1 MEEHNIEAEETDQE
15 TETEETE
22 TEIEEVEVEVELEEE
37 SQPESEAEQTES
49 DERSFANEKQFR
61 SAAIR
66 SEYIDE
72 DNRRVRLALTSETP
86 VSRSFGLEILDH
98 SPSSIDDSFMS
109 QGRAPLLLD
118 HDMTKQIG
126 VVENYFIDDA
136 AKRTIAEVRFGKSE
150 LATEIFN
157 DVKDGIRGNVSVGY
171 NINSM
176 ERDNSFDDPAYR
188 VSWTPL
194 ESSIVSIPADQSQN
208 VGIGRSD
215 DAAKELPTLNV
226 ESLATETNSVGVNKT
241 IIHKKE
247 KIMEQEQEIN
257 VEDVKSVTASET
269 AKRIAKENDEILEL
283 GSRHLQQDLARQ
295 AIKEGTDLETF
306 RGQLLDSIP
315 SGKPLETSDI
325 GLTQKE
331 SRDFSI
337 LKAVYAMSNP
347 TNRKAQEEAKF
358 EFEASQAAKDKYGRN
373 SEGLTLP
380 GEVMGTWTRDINTSD
395 DSGGVGQD
403 FRTGDFIS
411 ALRDASGVISA
422 GATIFPDLVD
432 NVKIPKQTGV
442 STAAWIATEGG
453 AVSESELTLGS
464 VTMSPNTISAYTDIT
479 NKMLANSSLSI
490 ETLVRNDLAAGI
502 GKVVDTGAMTGS
514 GSSGQPTGLDNAT
527 GVNSVTLATAHTP
540 TWAEAVEMESLV
552 LADNVPFNRPGYLT
566 NSTIVGNLKTTQKAT
581 NTAIFIMDGDN
592 RVNGH
597 DVTISNAVGAGYIY
611 FGMWS
616 DLLIGFFGSI
626 DILVDPFSVASN
638 NVTRIRAT
646 QFCDV
651 ALRHGQS
658 FTKAT
663 D

>member
-1 MEEHNIEAEETDQE
+1 MEEENIEATEEE
-15 TETEETE
+15 ETEESEEE
-22 TEIEEVEVEVELEEE
+22 TE
-37 SQPESEAEQTES
+37 ESESEEEQTE
-49 DERSFANEKQFR
+49 DEERSFASDKQFR

-72 DNRRVRLALTSETP
+72 ENRRVRIALTSEAP
-86 VSRSFGLEILDH
+86 VSRSFGSEILDH
-98 SPSSIDDSFMS
+98 SEESIDTSFMG
-109 QGRAPLLLD
+109 QGRSPLLLD

-126 VVENYFIDDA
+126 VVENYYIDNSA
-136 AKRTIAEVRFGKSE
+136 RRTIAEVRFGKSD
-150 LATEIFN
+150 LANEVFN
-157 DVKDGIRGNVSVGY
+157 DVKDGIRQNVSVGY

-176 ERDNSFDDPAYR
+176 ERDDSFDEPTYR

-194 ESSIVSIPADQSQN
+194 ESSIVSIPADQSSN
-208 VGIGRSD
+208 VGIARSD
-215 DAAKELPTLNV
+215 DAAKELPDLEV
-226 ESLATETNSVGVNKT
+226 ASLATETKDSGVT
-241 IIHKKE
+241 INQHLKE
-247 KIMEQEQEIN
+247 KKVEEKQEIN
-257 VEDVKSVTASET
+257 VEEVKTVTESET
-269 AKRIAKENDEILEL
+269 RKRIAKQSDEILEL
-283 GSRHLQQDLARQ
+283 GSRHQQQDLARQ
-295 AIKEGTDLETF
+295 AIKDGTDLETF
-306 RGQLLDSIP
+306 RGQLLNTIP
-315 SGKPLETSDI
+315 SGQPLETAEI
-325 GLTQKE
+325 GLTEKE

-347 TNRKAQEEAKF
+347 TNRKAQEDAKF

-380 GEVMGTWTRDINTSD
+380 SEVMGTWTRDINTSD
-395 DSGGVGQD
+395 DSGGIGQD
-403 FRTGDFIS
+403 FRTGDFIY
-411 ALRDASGVISA
+411 ALRDASGVIRA

-442 STAAWIATEGG
+442 STATWIATEGG
-453 AVSESELTLGS
+453 AVTESELTLGS

-514 GSSGQPTGLDNAT
+514 GSSGQPTGINSAT
-527 GVNSVTLATAHTP
+527 GVNSVTLTTAATP

-566 NSTIVGNLKTTQKAT
+566 NSTVVGNLKTTAKAS
-581 NTAIFIMDGDN
+581 NTAIFIMDSDG

-597 DVTISNAVGAGYIY
+597 PVTISNAVAAGYAY

-626 DILVDPFSVASN
+626 DILVDPYTAATN
-638 NVTRIRAT
+638 NLTRIRAT

-651 ALRHGQS
+651 AVRHGQS

-663 D
+663 A

>member
-1 MEEHNIEAEETDQE
+1 MEEHNIE
-15 TETEETE
+15 ETEEEE
-22 TEIEEVEVEVELEEE
+22 TKEAETKEVSEESESKESESEVEPTEEE
-37 SQPESEAEQTES
+37 
-49 DERSFANEKQFR
+49 ERSFASEKQFR

-66 SEYIDE
+66 SEYINEE
-72 DNRRVRLALTSETP
+72 DRRVRIALTSEAP
-86 VSRSFGLEILDH
+86 VVRSFGLEILDH
-98 SPSSIDDSFMS
+98 SEESIDTSFMD
-109 QGRAPLLLD
+109 QGRSPLLLD

-126 VVENYFIDDA
+126 VVENFYLDSDG
-136 AKRTIAEVRFGKSE
+136 KRTIAEVRFGKSD
-150 LATEIFN
+150 LATEVFN
-157 DVKDGIRGNVSVGY
+157 DVKDGIRQNASVGY

-176 ERDNSFDDPAYR
+176 ERDDSFDEPTYR

-194 ESSIVSIPADQSQN
+194 ESSIVSIPADQSMN
-208 VGIGRSD
+208 VGIARSD
-215 DAAKELPTLNV
+215 DAAKELPEIEVVGLKPEAEDSGVRINKNIGKTMKEENLEIDV
-226 ESLATETNSVGVNKT
+226 EEVKTETESLTRKA
-241 IIHKKE
+241 
-247 KIMEQEQEIN
+247 
-257 VEDVKSVTASET
+257 
-269 AKRIAKENDEILEL
+269 IAKQNDEILEL

-295 AIKEGTDLETF
+295 AIKDGTDLETF
-306 RGQLLDSIP
+306 RGQLLSTIP
-315 SGKPLETSDI
+315 SGQPLETADI
-325 GLTQKE
+325 GLNEKE
-331 SRDFSI
+331 SRNFSI

-380 GEVMGTWTRDINTSD
+380 SEVMGTWTRDINTTSD
-395 DSGGVGQD
+395 AGGIGTD
-403 FRTGDFIS
+403 FRKGDFID
-411 ALRDASGVISA
+411 ALRDASGVIRA

-432 NVKIPKQTGV
+432 LVKIPKQTGV

-464 VTMSPNTISAYTDIT
+464 VTLSPNTISAYTDIT

-514 GSSGQPTGLDNAT
+514 GSSGEPTGLNSAT

-581 NTAIFIMDGDN
+581 NTAIFIMDGDG

-626 DILVDPFSVASN
+626 DILVDPFTVATN
-638 NVTRIRAT
+638 NLTRIRAT

-651 ALRHGQS
+651 AVRHGQS